1 MFYKKEKE
9 VNGLFLKHL
18 EKVDECLKTSLLT
31 VEEYLNDEIDEAKG
45 LAKKVDSIETEAD
58 FIRHEIIGKMYSGAY
73 LPLLREDILHLLEQL
88 DKIAD
93 GAESCCDFF
102 LDQRPEIPAD
112 LKPRFL
118 TAMKVSVSSFT
129 FLKDSVISF
138 FSEKNETE
146 NIREMLR
153 KVGIIESDVD
163 KLEWD
168 ITRDIFKTNLDYGHK
183 VHLRHCIQRIVEISD
198 RGEDTAD
205 QLEITIIKGGI

>member
-9 VNGLFLKHL
+9 VNELFLKHL

-31 VEEYLNDEIDEAKG
+31 VEDYLNCKIDDAKG

-102 LDQRPEIPAD
+102 LDQRPEIPDD

-118 TAMKVSVSSFT
+118 SAMQTSVSSFA
-129 FLKDSVISF
+129 FLKDAVISF
-138 FSEKNETE
+138 FSEKDETE
-146 NIREMLR
+146 SIREMLK

-163 KLEWD
+163 KQEWD

-183 VHLRHCIQRIVEISD
+183 VHLRHCIQRVVEISD
-198 RGEDTAD
+198 RVEDTAD

>member
-1 MFYKKEKE
+1 MLYRKEKE
-9 VNGLFLKHL
+9 VNELLLKHL

-31 VEEYLNDEIDEAKG
+31 VENYLNSKIEDAKE
-45 LAKKVDSIETEAD
+45 LAKKVDSIETDAD

-102 LDQRPEIPAD
+102 LDQRPEIPDD
-112 LKPRFL
+112 LNPRFL
-118 TAMKVSVSSFT
+118 GAMQASTSSFA
-129 FLKDSVISF
+129 FLKDAVISF
-138 FSEKNETE
+138 FSEKDETE
-146 NIREMLR
+146 NIREMLK
-153 KVGIIESDVD
+153 KVGIIESGVD
-163 KLEWD
+163 KQEWD

-183 VHLRHCIQRIVEISD
+183 VHLRHCIQRVVEISD
-198 RGEDTAD
+198 RVEDTAD

>member
-9 VNGLFLKHL
+9 VNELFLKHL
-18 EKVDECLKTSLLT
+18 QKVDECLKTSLLA
-31 VEEYLNDEIDEAKG
+31 VENYLNGKIDEAKG

-102 LDQRPEIPAD
+102 LDQRPEIPDD

-118 TAMKVSVSSFT
+118 SAMQTSVSSFA
-129 FLKDSVISF
+129 FLKDAVISF
-138 FSEKNETE
+138 FSEKDETE
-146 NIREMLR
+146 SIREMLK

-163 KLEWD
+163 KQEWD

-183 VHLRHCIQRIVEISD
+183 VHLRHCIQRVVEISD
-198 RGEDTAD
+198 RVEDTAD

>member
-102 LDQRPEIPAD
+102 LDQRPEIPDD

>member
-9 VNGLFLKHL
+9 VNELFLKHL
-18 EKVDECLKTSLLT
+18 QKVDECLKTSLFT
-31 VEEYLNDEIDEAKG
+31 VENYLNGKIDEAKG

-102 LDQRPEIPAD
+102 LDQRPEIPDD

-118 TAMKVSVSSFT
+118 SAMQTSVSSFA
-129 FLKDSVISF
+129 FLKDAVISF
-138 FSEKNETE
+138 FSEKDETE
-146 NIREMLR
+146 SIREMLK

-163 KLEWD
+163 KQEWD

-183 VHLRHCIQRIVEISD
+183 VHLRHCIQRVVEISD
-198 RGEDTAD
+198 RVEDTAD

>member
-9 VNGLFLKHL
+9 VNELFLKHL

-31 VEEYLNDEIDEAKG
+31 VEDYLNCKIDDAKG

-102 LDQRPEIPAD
+102 LDQRPEIPDD

-118 TAMKVSVSSFT
+118 SAMQASVSSFT
-129 FLKDSVISF
+129 FLKDAVISF
-138 FSEKNETE
+138 FSEKDETE
-146 NIREMLR
+146 NIREVLR

-183 VHLRHCIQRIVEISD
+183 VHLRHCIQRVVEISD
-198 RGEDTAD
+198 RVEDTAD

>member
-1 MFYKKEKE
+1 MLYRKEKE
-9 VNGLFLKHL
+9 VNELLLKHL

-31 VEEYLNDEIDEAKG
+31 VEDYLNCKIDDAKG

-73 LPLLREDILHLLEQL
+73 LPLLREDMLHLLEQL

-102 LDQRPEIPAD
+102 LDQRPEIPDD

-118 TAMKVSVSSFT
+118 SAMQASTSCFT
-129 FLKDSVISF
+129 FLKDAVISF
-138 FSEKNETE
+138 FSEKDETE
-146 NIREMLR
+146 NIREVLR

-183 VHLRHCIQRIVEISD
+183 VHLRHCIQRVVEISD
-198 RGEDTAD
+198 RVEDTAD

>member
-9 VNGLFLKHL
+9 VNELFLKHL

-31 VEEYLNDEIDEAKG
+31 VEDYLNCKIDDAKG

-73 LPLLREDILHLLEQL
+73 LPLLREDMLHLLEQL

-102 LDQRPEIPAD
+102 LDQRPEIPDD

-118 TAMKVSVSSFT
+118 SAMQASVSSFT
-129 FLKDSVISF
+129 FLKDAVISF
-138 FSEKNETE
+138 FSEKDETE
-146 NIREMLR
+146 NIREVLR

-183 VHLRHCIQRIVEISD
+183 VHLRHCIQRVVEISD
-198 RGEDTAD
+198 RVEDTAD